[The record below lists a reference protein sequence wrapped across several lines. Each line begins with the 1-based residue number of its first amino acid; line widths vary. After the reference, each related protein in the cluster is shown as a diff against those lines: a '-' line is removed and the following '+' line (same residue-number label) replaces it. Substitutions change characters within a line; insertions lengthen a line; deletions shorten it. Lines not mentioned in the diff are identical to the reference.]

1 MLFTF
6 NSLISLYFF
15 ILGFAFSIIGTNL
28 LHMFIEDNKD
38 NNFSPNEELLYAS
51 LWLGLLNSVILI
63 DPLIP
68 LLIKH
73 NWYKSKILLF
83 VFVKFNRN
91 TLLISNLI

>member
-1 MLFTF
+1 MLYC
-6 NSLISLYFF
+6 LILSV
-15 ILGFAFSIIGTNL
+15 NL
-28 LHMFIEDNKD
+28 LHNVIDVSND
-38 NNFSPNEELLYAS
+38 ITFSPKEELLYAS

-91 TLLISNLI
+91 ILLISNLT